1 MPKGVPRPGPAR
13 AQATARA
20 EVTATSS
27 RAAARPARDEGAAP
41 ASPPT
46 AAVTPQPAM
55 PSPAAASAERSEA
68 SPRDAAAAERWVET
82 VRRLIE
88 AGSIAAMVREL
99 AMQAEGLAVGES
111 AGETHWRLRVERE
124 NLRAPALREK
134 LQAAVAEA
142 LRMPVRLELEA
153 GAAVD
158 TPAERAAEARR
169 QRQARAEQ
177 EIHDDPL
184 VKALL
189 AQYKTARIVPGS
201 VKPL

>member
-1 MPKGVPRPGPAR
+1 M
-13 AQATARA
+13 
-20 EVTATSS
+20 
-27 RAAARPARDEGAAP
+27 ARPAP
-41 ASPPT
+41 AGPDR
-46 AAVTPQPAM
+46 A
-55 PSPAAASAERSEA
+55 EA
-68 SPRDAAAAERWVET
+68 SPRDAAAAERWVEM

-99 AMQAEGLAVGES
+99 AMQAEGVAVVEA
-111 AGETHWRLRVERE
+111 AGETLWRLRVERE
-124 NLRAPALREK
+124 NLRTPALRDK

-142 LRMPVRLELEA
+142 MRTPARLELEA

-177 EIHDDPL
+177 EIHEDPL

>member
-1 MPKGVPRPGPAR
+1 VA
-13 AQATARA
+13 
-20 EVTATSS
+20 ATSPK
-27 RAAARPARDEGAAP
+27 AVVRPARDEGVARL
-41 ASPPT
+41 PP
-46 AAVTPQPAM
+46 
-55 PSPAAASAERSEA
+55 PAAAVSARPAVTSPASA
-68 SPRDAAAAERWVET
+68 SPDRSRSLVAGCGRGRALGRDGAPPDRGRKH
-82 VRRLIE
+82 RRDGAR
-88 AGSIAAMVREL
+88 AGDAGRRRSPSSKA
-99 AMQAEGLAVGES
+99 

-153 GAAVD
+153 GVAVD

>member
-1 MPKGVPRPGPAR
+1 
-13 AQATARA
+13 
-20 EVTATSS
+20 
-27 RAAARPARDEGAAP
+27 
-41 ASPPT
+41 
-46 AAVTPQPAM
+46 
-55 PSPAAASAERSEA
+55 
-68 SPRDAAAAERWVET
+68 
-82 VRRLIE
+82 
-88 AGSIAAMVREL
+88 
-99 AMQAEGLAVGES
+99 
-111 AGETHWRLRVERE
+111 
-124 NLRAPALREK
+124 
-134 LQAAVAEA
+134 
-142 LRMPVRLELEA
+142 MPVRLELEA

>member
-1 MPKGVPRPGPAR
+1 MAAPVAATAMQA
-13 AQATARA
+13 AQASASAPRG
-20 EVTATSS
+20 V
-27 RAAARPARDEGAAP
+27 AAAPPEAAP
-41 ASPPT
+41 T
-46 AAVTPQPAM
+46 
-55 PSPAAASAERSEA
+55 
-68 SPRDAAAAERWVET
+68 SPRDPAAAERWVET
-82 VRRLIE
+82 VRRLVD

-99 AMQAEGLAVGES
+99 AMQAEGVAVVES
-111 AGETHWRLRVERE
+111 AGETRWRLVVERE

-134 LQAAVAEA
+134 LQAALAEA
-142 LRMPVRLELEA
+142 ARMPVRLELEA
-153 GAAVD
+153 GTAVD

>member
-1 MPKGVPRPGPAR
+1 VADG
-13 AQATARA
+13 T
-20 EVTATSS
+20 
-27 RAAARPARDEGAAP
+27 AAAAVPSATGRGDAP
-41 ASPPT
+41 ASSPSDT
-46 AAVTPQPAM
+46 SGPAGG
-55 PSPAAASAERSEA
+55 EA
-68 SPRDAAAAERWVET
+68 SPRDPGAAERWIEL
-82 VRRLIE
+82 VRRLVE

-99 AMQAEGLAVGES
+99 AMQAEGLAVVEGQ
-111 AGETHWRLRVERE
+111 GETLMRLRVERE
-124 NLRAPALREK
+124 NLRTPALREK
-134 LQAAVAEA
+134 LQAALAEA
-142 LRMPVRLELEA
+142 LRRPVRLELEA